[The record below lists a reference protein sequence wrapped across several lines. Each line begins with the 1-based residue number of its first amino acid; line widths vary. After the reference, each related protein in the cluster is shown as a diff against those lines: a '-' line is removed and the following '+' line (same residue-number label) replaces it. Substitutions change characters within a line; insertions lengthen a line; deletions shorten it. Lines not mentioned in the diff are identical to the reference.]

1 MRALKPFWIY
11 WGILMLGCILFFI
24 FPLILFV
31 FFSVMIL
38 ILPLW
43 FVTVYLIGMG
53 VQKRSRLPKAA
64 QRMVL
69 AFLCSLVS
77 VLIFPMVSWIYD
89 ILRWHTIHIGSL
101 IQSLN
106 DWSLWIVFAVHSAAF
121 WAGEE
126 TERLSSGQS
135 VF

>member
-1 MRALKPFWIY
+1 MLIRALKPFWIY
-11 WGILMLGCILFFI
+11 WGLLVFGCIVFFM

-31 FFSVMIL
+31 FFSVIIL

-53 VQKRSRLPKAA
+53 VQKRSRLPKVA

-77 VLIFPMVSWIYD
+77 VLVFPAGLWIDD
-89 ILRWHTIHIGSL
+89 ILRWHTIHIDSL
-101 IQSLN
+101 IRSLN
-106 DWSLWIVFAVHSAAF
+106 DWPLWIVFAVHSAAF

-126 TERLSSGQS
+126 TEHLSPG
-135 VF
+135 